1 MSKGLARACKENI
14 RNYRCRRLVSEDKGV
29 RLAQILLC
37 LENAIKNGMTKKY
50 VPNLIFCNIKINF
63 VAP

>member
-1 MSKGLARACKENI
+1 MQDYSVSKGLARACKEDI
-14 RNYRCRRLVSEDKGV
+14 RSYRCRRLVSEDKGV

-50 VPNLIFCNIKINF
+50 VYNF
-63 VAP
+63 YCKY